1 MEPEDWACIRLVRK
15 RQARDIA
22 FLFKKKKK
30 DLFIGSFDD
39 TEDGVSFSEWA
50 LVT

>member
-15 RQARDIA
+15 QQARDIA
-22 FLFKKKKK
+22 FLFKKKR

-39 TEDGVSFSEWA
+39 TEDGVSFPEWA